1 MYRKS
6 PYFFKDR
13 HSKTIYNEIKENLR
27 NQLVST
33 SYNFNL
39 REERDLIDGI
49 RKQLVNDGYRVEI
62 SDAPQR
68 IYYDATNYDEYILML
83 VYEDYNG
90 EIISRDE
97 LIKRGEYNPH
107 IYF

>member
-1 MYRKS
+1 MYKRS
-6 PYFFKDR
+6 PYVFKDR
-13 HSKTIYNEIKENLR
+13 HSRTIYHEIIENLR
-27 NQLVST
+27 HELVST

-39 REERDLIDGI
+39 YEERHLIDGI
-49 RKQLVNDGYRVEI
+49 KQQLVSDGYVVEI

-90 EIISRDE
+90 EVISRDE